1 MSPRTAL
8 LAIAALGLASP
19 WGAGE
24 AARAADNAEAFP
36 YTAYISSED
45 VQARS
50 GPGKNYYATSK
61 LERGAAVE
69 VYRHD
74 PGGWY
79 AIRPPEGSFSWVSAK
94 LLEIKGDG
102 VGVVKAERVA
112 ARVGTEMSEIRDV
125 IQVQLDEGEEVRI
138 LEARKFGTG
147 AAAQT
152 WYKITP
158 PAGEFRWVF
167 GKYVGR
173 EPPATTVAV
182 RDARRNRLVE
192 FQSPAE
198 GPALEAPTDEGEE
211 AEEAPAQRAP
221 RQLPDVDAEPIED
234 EHMTERKLPDDAN
247 ATEESDE
254 EDPQS
259 QAPGVRPVAD
269 KRLLTR
275 TPLLSR
281 RYTETRPDEPA
292 TLREEARFGHGN
304 RPPERLASRYE
315 GEYRGALD
323 GEGYS
328 DRAPD
333 RVRTGSIRAMSS
345 EEQNNEIDLLNEDLS
360 RMVTGPANR
369 WALSGILQ
377 RADDLTKLADTA
389 MVRARARR
397 LLEQAERFED
407 IRRRQLGVAQPSA
420 VARHSNLP
428 VLSNRPET
436 TFDRLGVG
444 SGAYAPSPAPTS
456 VASADRY
463 GFDRYSADRYADRAD
478 RYAAD
483 RAPVDRYSDSLS
495 RAPAARGPSALEAA
509 GRYDGTGKLTPVLS
523 QKIGEPHFA
532 LVDERGGVRYYVT
545 PAPGVNLRRYVGQD
559 VGITGTRNFNPEL
572 NSEHLTARRIFPL
585 EGARTLY

>member
-8 LAIAALGLASP
+8 LALMALGLASP
-19 WGAGE
+19 WGAGA
-24 AARAADNAEAFP
+24 AARAADSEAFP
-36 YTAYISSED
+36 YTAYISSDD

-167 GKYVGR
+167 GKYVSR
-173 EPPATTVAV
+173 EVPATPVVV

-198 GPALEAPTDEGEE
+198 GPALEAPTDEVGEE
-211 AEEAPAQRAP
+211 PAESSAQRAP
-221 RQLPDVDAEPIED
+221 RQLPDVDAQPIED
-234 EHMTERKLPDDAN
+234 EAMTERELSDDVNTTDEA
-247 ATEESDE
+247 AEEY
-254 EDPQS
+254 
-259 QAPGVRPVAD
+259 APSPAPEVRPVAD

-281 RYTETRPDEPA
+281 RYTETRPEEPA
-292 TLREEARFGHGN
+292 TLREETRFGRGN

-328 DRAPD
+328 DRAPE
-333 RVRTGSIRAMSS
+333 RRTGSIRAMSS

-369 WALSGILQ
+369 WALTGILQ

-444 SGAYAPSPAPTS
+444 SGAYARSTAPTT
-456 VASADRY
+456 AAAGDRY
-463 GFDRYSADRYADRAD
+463 GFDRYSPDRYADRAD

-483 RAPVDRYSDSLS
+483 RPPVDRYSDPLS
-495 RAPAARGPSALEAA
+495 RAPAARGPSPLETA

>member
-8 LAIAALGLASP
+8 LAIVALGLASV
-19 WGAGE
+19 WGAGD
-24 AARAADNAEAFP
+24 AARAADTHEAFP
-36 YTAYISSED
+36 YTAFISSDD

-94 LLEIKGDG
+94 LLEVKGDG
-102 VGVVKAERVA
+102 IGIVKAERVA

-173 EPPATTVAV
+173 EPPVATVAV

-192 FQSPAE
+192 SQPPAD
-198 GPALEAPTDEGEE
+198 GPALEGPTDEDE
-211 AEEAPAQRAP
+211 AASPVPNRAP
-221 RQLPDVDAEPIED
+221 RRLPDVEAEPIQD
-234 EHMTERKLPDDAN
+234 EAMSEREYANADDA
-247 ATEESDE
+247 TESE
-254 EDPQS
+254 EPEVEVS
-259 QAPGVRPVAD
+259 PRGVRPVAE

-292 TLREEARFGHGN
+292 TLREETRFGRGN

-323 GEGYS
+323 GEGHS
-328 DRAPD
+328 ERAPD

-360 RMVTGPANR
+360 RTVTGPANR

-377 RADDLTKLADTA
+377 RAEDLTKLADTA

-444 SGAYAPSPAPTS
+444 SGAYAPAT
-456 VASADRY
+456 AAADRY
-463 GFDRYSADRYADRAD
+463 GFDRYSPDRADRPAVDRYAD
-478 RYAAD
+478 
-483 RAPVDRYSDSLS
+483 PLS
-495 RAPAARGPSALEAA
+495 RSPAARGPSALETA

-559 VGITGTRNFNPEL
+559 VGITGTRNFNPES